1 METQNRYFRGMKCMV
16 IGTGWLGSPL
26 AGSLA
31 RKGHSVTGT
40 RRSVTILAKLA
51 YRLVAY
57 PPASRLLKDELNETD
72 VVILAFPPNRSSV
85 EQYTNDCLAVCQLI
99 SPDCK
104 VILTSSTSV
113 YEVKSGTCAENDVVY
128 DSESTNRI
136 HRAEHALRT
145 LLGDRLTI
153 VRLAGL
159 IGPNRHPV
167 RNMSKS
173 GTVYAANQPINVIH
187 QQDAVGLIEHVIEHQ
202 LWGETINGCAPEHP
216 ARGAYYT
223 WMATELDLNPPLFED
238 TSGESKLVSSEKS
251 LKLGYSYQFPDP
263 FGFPLN

>member
-1 METQNRYFRGMKCMV
+1 MNCIV
-16 IGTGWLGSPL
+16 IGTGWLGNPL

-31 RKGHSVTGT
+31 RKGHSVIGT
-40 RRSVTILAKLA
+40 RRSVDGLSKTDYQLL
-51 YRLVAY
+51 AY
-57 PPASRLLKDELNETD
+57 PPETTVLKDRLKEAD
-72 VVILAFPPNRSSV
+72 VVILAFPPSRSSV
-85 EQYTNDCLAVCQLI
+85 EQYANDCLAVCKLI
-99 SPDCK
+99 SSDCK

-113 YEVKSGTCAENDVVY
+113 YEVNSGTCTEEDFVY
-128 DSESTNRI
+128 HSESTNRI

-167 RNMSKS
+167 RNMIKS
-173 GTVYAANQPINVIH
+173 GSVYAANQPINVIH
-187 QQDAVGLIEHVIEHQ
+187 QQDAVGLIEYVIEHQ

-223 WMATELDLNPPLFED
+223 FMANELKLTPPLFED
-238 TSGESKLVSSEKS
+238 SSAESKLVSSEKS
-251 LKLGYSYQFPDP
+251 IRLGYQYQFPNP
-263 FGFPLN
+263 FDFPLDYITVTE